1 MKVDEKP
8 VLGGRSGSGGG
19 VCGGALRLAV
29 GVGALSYPSWVQ
41 DLCSGPAL
49 GFCLLCYMHVC
60 VL

>member
-1 MKVDEKP
+1 M
-8 VLGGRSGSGGG
+8 RSLSWEADLAVVV
-19 VCGGALRLAV
+19 VCRGALAV
-29 GVGALSYPSWVQ
+29 GVGALSYPSCVQ